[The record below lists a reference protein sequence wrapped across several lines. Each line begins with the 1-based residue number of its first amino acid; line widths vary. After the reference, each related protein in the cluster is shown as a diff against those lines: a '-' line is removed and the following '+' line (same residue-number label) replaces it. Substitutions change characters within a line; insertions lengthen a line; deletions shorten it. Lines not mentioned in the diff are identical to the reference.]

1 MKNASYQAHRISL
14 TGDRDNNQDRS
25 IVLESGNVTLLAI
38 ADGLG
43 GHPRG
48 EVAAQLFIDIC
59 EMMLRRAEQPLRDPE
74 RFMIECIRRAHYAIL
89 QYGDRQTPPI
99 SPRSTAVIAILQYGK
114 LWWAHVGDSRLYLL
128 RDHGILVQTRD
139 HSLVQ
144 PFKRPGRDTV
154 KARSSITRCLGGFD
168 EPPEISFGIPMRLQA
183 DDTVLLC
190 TDGMWNQIPQDE
202 LVSIMTGERL
212 DAALRKAAQTAA
224 SRPRSDN
231 VTAIAL
237 RWKPTD
243 EEEAPPPGPVQTEGG
258 TYESLEDRISELR
271 RTLLSRRQ

>member
-1 MKNASYQAHRISL
+1 MKTTNHQAHRISL
-14 TGDRDNNQDRS
+14 TGDRQNNQDRS
-25 IVLESGNVTLLAI
+25 IVLESGSVTLLAI

-48 EVAAQLFIDIC
+48 EVAAQLFIDVC

-144 PFKRPGRDTV
+144 PLKRPGKETV
-154 KARSSITRCLGGFD
+154 KTRSSITRCLGGYD
-168 EPPEISFGIPMRLQA
+168 EPPEISFGIPMRLQP
-183 DDTVLLC
+183 DDTLLLC
-190 TDGMWNQIPQDE
+190 TDGLWNQLPQE
-202 LVSIMTGERL
+202 ALVEIMTGEQL
-212 DAALRKAAQTAA
+212 DAGLRKAAQTAA

-237 RWKPTD
+237 RWRPSDGQPRQDQPLTSSGMPAHD
-243 EEEAPPPGPVQTEGG
+243 
-258 TYESLEDRISELR
+258 SLEDRIDELR
-271 RTLLSRRQ
+271 RNLLSRRQ